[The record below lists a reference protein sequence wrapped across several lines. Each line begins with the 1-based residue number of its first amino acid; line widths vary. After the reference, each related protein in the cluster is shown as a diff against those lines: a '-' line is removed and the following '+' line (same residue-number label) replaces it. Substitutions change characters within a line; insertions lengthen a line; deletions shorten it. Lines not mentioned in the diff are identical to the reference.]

1 MDSDLNFNQQ
11 PLPKMEYSGMPE
23 MPKEDRSNVSVLN
36 PQQGGKG
43 DGLQILQNSIRTS
56 AKGTPSL
63 TQDLFSSMGSNP
75 QKQRFETLTDYK
87 ANDLYATQS
96 DGERVAKYENYIPG
110 TDNNERL
117 ASQQSTGDKWV
128 NGLTKSIAK
137 VGSAVLGGTAGLVYG
152 VGAALSD
159 GSFSSI
165 YDNSFSNTLADW
177 DAKLSYELP
186 NLYTKQEQEKGLF
199 GQIGTANF
207 WADKFFGGLS
217 FTAGAIISEG
227 IWAYATGG
235 LSLATSGAR
244 LGTRIGRWGVESL
257 GEAAALQGVSKYKGL
272 YKEMMEN
279 TLKGGLISKTTAN
292 NLGKA
297 GELASSVGILARSA
311 GYEASVEAVQYK
323 REATESFH
331 QNFLAKNGREPSYEE
346 SQAFHDNLDSSANAV
361 FGVNMAILMPS
372 NLVTM
377 GHVLGIKSPIKT
389 GFSSFI
395 DRKAFGYG
403 IEKVAETS
411 GKASYKVLEATTGQ
425 KVARRAFNY
434 LVKPAVTEGLFEEG
448 MQGVATKT
456 ANKWL
461 EHTYDTKHSNSNL
474 DTMGAFYE
482 SLGEQYGTKEGW
494 VETGLGMLIGVVGG
508 SINARSEEAQRDK
521 ELTYEADVAETFQ
534 TSNLQSIVMPN
545 RLQSANRMAGFSEE
559 AKVEAQKGNVAKS
572 SLAQK
577 SAILT
582 FINAKMVMGENTAD
596 IVKDIK
602 FGLDSTTDAQWA
614 EAGVEAD
621 QIEAHKEESLKDFEN
636 LAKQWKAN
644 KTYWGYMIGKKVVG
658 EGSIDTPV
666 IGSDAGA
673 IVEALA
679 WQSTI
684 GETAN
689 THMKE
694 AQDVLGREL
703 GSEYAS
709 AMQINSSLKLQK
721 REFRQQLLV
730 ATRSF
735 KVETTRRDALVVKI
749 AKLNAAPKQPEAAN
763 KPAGKQ
769 AAVLTQSLLETE
781 QRLQELNLELEGYA
795 EQVNKASAYESSL
808 KTVDITSQ
816 ELGNKTISGQDLISL
831 QDNIEKFGKVLDTLQ
846 ETNPQRADY
855 LSDLLKEYSDSE
867 QVFLENQATQR
878 AILNPDFKIEQI
890 NSWAQGKVKKNTP
903 MNENTK
909 EWFERTLKSYEKT
922 KVEAL
927 QERDAILQAEGK
939 NDKINALKEELVT
952 LDGQDE
958 LRAAAITK
966 EIEDLE
972 KSPEEKVITKDKGE
986 VVVKSREQE
995 IEEEIAK
1002 LEEEKQQKLS
1012 EVKPDLVINNL
1023 GDLDNLSEEQR
1034 KELKERARQQINS
1047 LPDDVFFL
1055 THLTQ
1060 TVGNLE
1066 SILANGLNAPVLQG
1080 TTNTSVSKEDL
1091 LKGIEAIIDGKVRHA
1106 NASNL
1111 VIIAFPKSIV
1121 VEGAKKADYVDAVEN
1136 YLAENHPED
1145 FGQRIP
1151 LQYNVATFSNGEVN
1165 ILGQPNAKTQ
1175 NEQSKESIISK
1186 YDSKIETLK
1195 QELAGKAPSP
1205 LEVYKKRIAEA
1216 LKKSHNYLTYMGDNY
1231 DDVANKKPTK
1241 EEVEEFKKLREEKKF
1256 NTSRYQELE
1265 QKLSDWKLLD
1275 SAVDEQ
1281 YVSIGDLILGIEQ
1294 FEQEVEEE
1302 ETLAEITPED
1312 APDIIE
1318 DNGLTAVGNMTR
1330 YDILQNTNGAVT
1342 VKRKKDGTLTLHHL
1356 KLSTIAQK
1364 MGVDFTLTNKN
1375 GEDIL
1380 FGEEEV
1386 GSILTIE
1393 GVEFKVVE
1401 GNAIAVKEEEF
1412 MPLQSTLNMYPLNT
1426 GAVKWSYSD
1435 IYTKVG
1441 DDFVKMESDFKD
1453 NTINS
1458 ERIYELQEGDILS
1471 ITINNDGYNA
1481 QLLAEYEA
1489 TKGKKEK
1496 EEALKKLKK
1505 NLKLNATTTKGIIE
1519 NVSILKATRAEVDQ
1533 EFMRIREK
1541 AFEAFMAAEDK
1552 SNVKVGV
1559 DVVVDGIF
1567 LGSPR
1572 FSIAEDGKT
1581 QNSPISERGAK
1592 EIVATGYIQNGEVVL
1607 NREVKDVNKTFV
1619 GQLSKKNSSKKIPV
1633 VVFKRGNY
1641 NVAYPVS
1648 MTKTDNDL
1656 SGLFDGIIALN
1667 IADQEK
1673 VRRINQEIQ
1682 TNGLETEKLLYEDIS
1697 NDKKLEAI
1705 RKAFEEKKVFVT
1717 AEEFSDKNYNI
1728 KNVVTDASI
1737 NIDLEDLDN
1746 VLQDAKLR
1754 IKLDSTIKYRTDREL
1769 KYETMTELENQI
1781 DTIARELYKDYV
1793 KNASTK
1799 YIKANGDIIEDT
1811 GYTDT
1816 LDDTPIETPA
1826 NQLDKVKNINTLR
1839 KAFQGLNLKLKEII
1853 GKDKITKVS
1862 TMFKQY
1868 DFIKSQ
1874 LAPSSSTLSSG
1885 ISNSSC

>member
-36 PQQGGKG
+36 PQQGGNK

-56 AKGTPSL
+56 ARGTTAL
-63 TQDLFSSMGSNP
+63 TQDMFSSMGNTP

-87 ANDLYATQS
+87 SNDLYATLS
-96 DGERVAKYENYIPG
+96 DGERVARYENYIPG

-137 VGSAVLGGTAGLVYG
+137 VGTAVLGGTAGVVYG

-199 GQIGTANF
+199 GQMGTANF

-235 LSLATSGAR
+235 ASLATAGAR

-257 GEAAALQGVSKYKGL
+257 GEAAALQGISKYKGL
-272 YKEMMEN
+272 YKGMMEN
-279 TLKGGLISKTTAN
+279 TLKAGVISKTAAN
-292 NLGKA
+292 TLGKA
-297 GELASSVGILARSA
+297 GEFASSVGVLARSA

-346 SQAFHDNLDSSANAV
+346 SQSFYSNLDSSANAV
-361 FGVNMAILMPS
+361 FGANMAILMPS

-389 GFSSFI
+389 GFSNFI

-403 IEKVAETS
+403 IEKVAGTS
-411 GKASYKVLEATTGQ
+411 GKSSYKVLEATTGQ

-434 LVKPAVTEGLFEEG
+434 LIKPAATEGLFEEG
-448 MQGVATKT
+448 MQGVVTKT

-494 VETGLGMLIGVVGG
+494 VENGLGMLIGVVGG
-508 SINARSEEAQRDK
+508 SINARSGEVQRGK
-521 ELTYEADVAETFQ
+521 ELAYEADIAETFQ
-534 TSNLQSIVMPN
+534 TSNLQSIIMPN

-559 AKVEAQKGNVAKS
+559 AKAEAQRGNVAKS

-577 SAILT
+577 SALLT
-582 FINAKMVMGENTAD
+582 FINAKMVMGENTSD

-621 QIEAHKEESLKDFEN
+621 QIETYKEESLADFEN
-636 LAKQWKAN
+636 LAKQWKTN
-644 KTYWGYMIGKKVVG
+644 KTYWGYMIGKKIVG

-694 AQDVLGREL
+694 AQDILGKEL

-735 KVETTRRDALVVKI
+735 KVETARRDALVMRI
-749 AKLNAAPKQPEAAN
+749 AKLNTAPKQPEGAN

-769 AAVLTQSLLETE
+769 AAVLTQALLDTE
-781 QRLQELNLELEGYA
+781 QRLQELNIELESYA

-808 KTVDITSQ
+808 ERVDVTSQ
-816 ELGNKTISGQDLISL
+816 NLGTNSISGQDLISL

-890 NSWAQGKVKKNTP
+890 NSWAKGKSKRNTP

-909 EWFERTLKSYEKT
+909 EWFETTLKSYEKT
-922 KVEAL
+922 KIEAL
-927 QERDAILQAEGK
+927 QERDAVLQAEGK
-939 NDKINALKEELVT
+939 NDRINALKEELIA
-952 LDGQDE
+952 LDGKDE
-958 LRAAAITK
+958 LRAAAIAK

-972 KSPEEKVITKDKGE
+972 KSPEEKVISKDKGE
-986 VVVKSREQE
+986 VVAKTREQE
-995 IEEEIAK
+995 IKEEIAA
-1002 LEEEKQQKLS
+1002 LEVRREEELSKITIEEPIAPTFTELISTAELRRPNGSIGTQGFTEENLKILIEFIAQKQGITLPIFDSTLGTS
-1012 EVKPDLVINNL
+1012 ELRQLIEFLKSNEDSKNKVLEYVKSDPVEIT
-1023 GDLDNLSEEQR
+1023 
-1034 KELKERARQQINS
+1034 K
-1047 LPDDVFFL
+1047 LPDDSYHVQDGNHRANL
-1055 THLTQ
+1055 LNLIGVEQIPTITSEQREQASQVETTQ
-1060 TVGNLE
+1060 E
-1066 SILANGLNAPVLQG
+1066 KLQ
-1080 TTNTSVSKEDL
+1080 KE
-1091 LKGIEAIIDGKVRHA
+1091 
-1106 NASNL
+1106 
-1111 VIIAFPKSIV
+1111 
-1121 VEGAKKADYVDAVEN
+1121 VD
-1136 YLAENHPED
+1136 
-1145 FGQRIP
+1145 RI
-1151 LQYNVATFSNGEVN
+1151 N
-1165 ILGQPNAKTQ
+1165 
-1175 NEQSKESIISK
+1175 SK
-1186 YDSKIETLK
+1186 YDTRVEILNN
-1195 QELAGKAPSP
+1195 ELTGKAPSQ
-1205 LEVYKKRIAEA
+1205 LETYKKRIAEA

-1231 DDVANKKPTK
+1231 DDIANKKPTK
-1241 EEVEEFKKLREEKKF
+1241 EEVEEFKKLRGEKKF
-1256 NTSRYQELE
+1256 DTPRYQELK

-1281 YVSIGDLILGIEQ
+1281 YVSIGDLVLGIEQ
-1294 FEQEVEEE
+1294 LEQEVEEE
-1302 ETLAEITPED
+1302 ETLSEITPED

-1356 KLSTIAQK
+1356 KLATIAQK
-1364 MGVDFTLTNKN
+1364 IGGDFTLTNKD
-1375 GEDIL
+1375 GESIL
-1380 FGEEEV
+1380 FGEESV
-1386 GSILTIE
+1386 GSVLTIAD
-1393 GVEFKVVE
+1393 VEFKVVE
-1401 GNAIAVKEEEF
+1401 GNAISVIEDNF
-1412 MPLQSTLNMYPLNT
+1412 MPLQGALNMYPLNT

-1471 ITINNDGYNA
+1471 ITINNDGYNTE
-1481 QLLAEYEA
+1481 LLAEYEA
-1489 TKGKKEK
+1489 AKGKVEK
-1496 EEALKKLKK
+1496 EEALKKLKR

-1519 NVSILKATRAEVDQ
+1519 NVSILKATRVEVDQ

-1552 SNVKVGV
+1552 NNVKVGV
-1559 DVVVDGIF
+1559 EVVVDGIF

-1581 QNSPISERGAK
+1581 QSSPISERGAK
-1592 EIVATGYIQNGEVVL
+1592 EIIATGYIQNGEVVL

-1619 GQLSKKNSSKKIPV
+1619 GQLSKKNSSKKIPI

-1682 TNGLETEKLLYEDIS
+1682 ANGLETEKLLYEDIN
-1697 NDKKLEAI
+1697 NDKKLEAT

-1728 KNVVTDASI
+1728 KNVVTDANI
-1737 NIDLEDLDN
+1737 NIDLKDLDN

-1754 IKLDSTIKYRTDREL
+1754 IKLDNTVKYRTDREL
-1769 KYETMTELENQI
+1769 KYETMTELENQL
-1781 DTIARELYKDYV
+1781 DVVARELYKDYL
-1793 KNASTK
+1793 KNAQTK
-1799 YIKANGDIIEDT
+1799 YIKTNGDIIEDT
-1811 GYTDT
+1811 GYTNT
-1816 LDDTPIETPA
+1816 LDDNPIDTPA
-1826 NQLDKVKNINTLR
+1826 SQLDKIKNINTLR
-1839 KAFQGLNLKLKEII
+1839 KAFQGLTPKLKEII
-1853 GKDKITKVS
+1853 GKDKIARINN
-1862 TMFKQY
+1862 MYKQY

-1885 ISNSSC
+1885 NNNSSC